1 MEAVAG
7 NMRLPEAMA
16 AQLTQPVGT
25 GETVKAISQSAA
37 GVQATLNSG
46 RTIEAD
52 SALLALPVPALR
64 QIALDL
70 PTSQQAALA
79 GVDYHKIVQ
88 LHCVVDAPF
97 WEASGWGGSWW
108 TDGLLAGFLPGPYL
122 TPSATT

>member
-1 MEAVAG
+1 
-7 NMRLPEAMA
+7 MRA
-16 AQLTQPVGT
+16 ACLAWSPQRPAAT
-25 GETVKAISQSAA
+25 GETVKAISQSGA

-52 SALLALPVPALR
+52 ATLLALPVPALR
-64 QIALDL
+64 QISLDL
-70 PTSQQAALA
+70 PTSKQAAMA

-108 TDGLLAGFLPGPYL
+108 TDGLLGRVFTRPMPD
-122 TPSATT
+122 S